1 MAVKHTTPKLRR
13 NLMRTH
19 RFWFTALTI
28 FLFSIGVA
36 DAGKPVKPP
45 GPSAGPKNVI
55 LLIGDGMGP
64 NQVQA
69 ARLMA
74 GDELAMDRLD
84 PSSVTVTTHNISG
97 GIPDSASTG
106 TALATGFKTEN
117 GNISM
122 AADDETVLPTSME
135 LARDNGMA
143 TGIVTNTY
151 VQDATPGVWLA
162 HAPSRDGRSIA
173 AQQAVAGMDVLLG
186 SGRYYMLP
194 KGTRG
199 GSRTDGR
206 NLIDEMVADG
216 YTYVDTLDELN
227 AVRDP
232 RVGLLGIFGSIW
244 TTEYVLDRD
253 DDPQGAP
260 TVVEMAAKA
269 MDVLSGDRNG
279 FFLVVEGAYT
289 DWSGHNRDIGGVVS
303 ELLEFDSV
311 VQLALDRFGGDGET
325 LIIAT
330 ADHETG
336 GLVFVDNDDA
346 NLNLD
351 FLSGVTCTTEFMW
364 GLISKGLPIEE
375 VMGNCGI
382 ENLDGDELDLIR
394 TCKQDGMGDVLADR
408 AGVDWE
414 NGGCD
419 GGNHTLAEVEVY
431 AHGPGA
437 EEFDSITDNTHIGQL
452 LFSAVGP

>member
-1 MAVKHTTPKLRR
+1 
-13 NLMRTH
+13 MRTH
-19 RFWFTALTI
+19 RFWFTVLTI
-28 FLFSIGVA
+28 CLFSIGVA
-36 DAGKPVKPP
+36 DAKKPVKPP
-45 GPSAGPKNVI
+45 PPSEGPKNII

-74 GDELAMDRLD
+74 GGELAMDRLD
-84 PSSVTVTTHNISG
+84 SAPVTVTTHNIFG
-97 GIPDSASTG
+97 EITDSAASG
-106 TALATGFKTEN
+106 TAMATGFKTDN

-122 AADDETVLPTSME
+122 AADDETELPTSME
-135 LARDNGMA
+135 LARDKGMA

-151 VQDATPGVWLA
+151 VQDATPGVWMA
-162 HAPSRDGRSIA
+162 HTPSRDGRAIA
-173 AQQAVAGMDVLLG
+173 AQQAVSGVDVLLG

-194 KGTRG
+194 SGQYG
-199 GSRTDGR
+199 GSRSDGR
-206 NLIDEMVADG
+206 NIIDEMVADG

-227 AVRDP
+227 AAGRRDLP
-232 RVGLLGIFGSIW
+232 LLGIFGSIW

-269 MDVLSGDRNG
+269 IDVLSGNRNG

-303 ELLEFDSV
+303 ELLEFDAV
-311 VQLALDRFGGDGET
+311 VQLALDFATADGDT
-325 LIIAT
+325 LVIAT

-336 GLVFVDNDDA
+336 GLVFVDNNDE

-351 FLSGVTCTTEFMW
+351 FLSGITCTTEYMW

-375 VMGNCGI
+375 VMENCGI
-382 ENLDGDELDLIR
+382 DDLSASELALIED
-394 TCKQDGMGDVLADR
+394 CKQDGMGDVLADR

-419 GGNHTLAEVEVY
+419 GGDHTLAEVEVY
-431 AHGPGA
+431 ANGPGS
-437 EEFDSITDNTHIGQL
+437 EQFDSVTDNTHIGQL